1 MKKTIKS
8 NYLSRVE
15 GESGITIEIKDGNIV
30 KLQMNI
36 FEAPR
41 FFEAFLIGRS
51 YADVADFTSR
61 ICGICPVAYLMS
73 SAHAIEKIFGIET
86 DDSIQKIRR
95 LLYASEWLSSHAL
108 HVYMLQGPD
117 FYNIQSAW
125 SSRDYLEIL
134 KRGLGFKK
142 LGNQISTVIG
152 GRSVHPVSVRVG
164 GFYKMPDKG
173 ELTAL
178 LPELETA
185 YEESLKAIRWASDLN
200 FNNIVSDTEYVSL
213 RHNNDYP
220 MNDGYVVSNKGID
233 LQMSRF
239 LDNIQEYQVDYS
251 TSLQAGIKRDN
262 TLTPYLT
269 GPISRLNLNYDRLP
283 SEITQT
289 IKETGINIP
298 IQDMQMGIIA
308 RSVEISYTIYES
320 LRIIKTYEKPERAH
334 MDYDLHA
341 GEAVWITEAP
351 RGMLIH
357 RYETDA
363 NGNIKSCRIVPPTSQ
378 NLLHIERSIY
388 QFVQANLDRPAD
400 YLKMECEKIIRSYD
414 PCISCATHIVFL

>member
-1 MKKTIKS
+1 MDR
-8 NYLSRVE
+8 Y
-15 GESGITIEIKDGNIV
+15 
-30 KLQMNI
+30 
-36 FEAPR
+36 EAPR

-73 SAHAIEKIFGIET
+73 SAHAIEKIFGIEI

-108 HVYMLQGPD
+108 HVYMLHGPD
-117 FYNIQSAW
+117 FYNLPNAW
-125 SSRDYLEIL
+125 SSRDYLEIV

-173 ELTAL
+173 ELTAF
-178 LPELETA
+178 LPELEAA
-185 YEESLKAIRWASDLN
+185 YEESLKAIRWASNLN
-200 FNNIVSDTEYVSL
+200 FNNIVSDTECVSL
-213 RHNNDYP
+213 RHHNDYP
-220 MNDGYVVSNKGID
+220 MNDGYVVSSKGID
-233 LQMSRF
+233 LQMNRF

-289 IKETGINIP
+289 IKETGVNIP

-308 RSVEISYTIYES
+308 RSIEISYTIFES

-334 MDYDLHA
+334 MDYDLQA
-341 GEAVWITEAP
+341 GKAVWITEAP

-357 RYETDA
+357 RYETDE

-400 YLKMECEKIIRSYD
+400 YLKTECEKIIRSYD

>member
-164 GFYKMPDKG
+164 GFYNMPDKG

-363 NGNIKSCRIVPPTSQ
+363 HGNIKSCRIVPPTSQ